1 MVAMIEVLII
11 GAGPAGLAAARAA
24 LRRGASVV
32 VLDSS
37 DQLGGQYW
45 RHLPAERPSAR
56 EHTLHHHFRRFQALS
71 LELEQNSA
79 CRILRGAQ
87 VWAIEQGTGAES
99 GTGISIESGTRNG
112 SGAGMVGSTGASS
125 FPVTIPPPGAAD
137 PCGSPDV
144 TDLASRRGASAGHA
158 GSAGPGIVHV
168 LLGAPDGAN
177 RERLVFRP
185 DRIVLATGAHDRTL
199 PFPGWDLPGVV
210 TGGAAQALA
219 KGERLVVGD
228 RVVVAGA
235 GPFLLPVAAALAK
248 TGSGVVGVFEA
259 STAPVLARG
268 WLPRPWQ
275 LVSAGGK
282 ALELAGYV
290 AGQLRHRIPYSIGR
304 AVVAAHG
311 TDRVEA
317 VSIADV
323 DADWVPIPGTTRR
336 IAADAVCISH
346 GFTPRLELAI
356 AAGCSL
362 GPERFVTVDDGQQ
375 TTVTGVHAAGEITG
389 IGGVDLALAE
399 GEIAGHVA
407 AGGTAA
413 DPSIAGA
420 VRRRRVFASFARR
433 IEAAHGIR
441 PGWPAMLESDTIVC
455 RCEEVSYGRLCSVA
469 DSTASRSLRALKL
482 STRAGLG
489 ICQGRICGRSVEE
502 LLEARTGGLG
512 DGSSI
517 DRRPIAAPIR
527 LGELAAGPT
536 AHPDHTTEQAKGT

>member
-1 MVAMIEVLII
+1 MTEVLII

-56 EHTLHHHFRRFQALS
+56 ERTLHHHFRRFQALS
-71 LELEQNSA
+71 LALEQNTG

-87 VWAIEQGTGAES
+87 VWAIEQGA
-99 GTGISIESGTRNG
+99 G
-112 SGAGMVGSTGASS
+112 SGAGNRSETPTGGASTS
-125 FPVTIPPPGAAD
+125 AAAPGSRPV
-137 PCGSPDV
+137 
-144 TDLASRRGASAGHA
+144 ASA
-158 GSAGPGIVHV
+158 SPGIVHV

-199 PFPGWDLPGVV
+199 PFPGWDLPGVI

-219 KGERLVVGD
+219 KGERIVVGD

-290 AGQLRHRIPYSIGR
+290 VGQLRHRIPYATGR

-311 TDRVEA
+311 NDRVEA

-323 DADWVPIPGTTRR
+323 DADWVPIAGTTRR
-336 IAADAVCISH
+336 IAVDAVCISH

-356 AAGCSL
+356 AVGCAL

-375 TTVTGVHAAGEITG
+375 TTVPGVHAAGEITG

-407 AGGTAA
+407 AGGTSA

-527 LGELAAGPT
+527 LGELAAGTT
-536 AHPDHTTEQAKGT
+536 ARPDTDHMTELAKGTQ

>member
-1 MVAMIEVLII
+1 MTEVLII

-24 LRRGASVV
+24 RRRGASVV

-56 EHTLHHHFRRFQALS
+56 EHTLHHHFRQFEALS
-71 LELEQNSA
+71 RELDDDA
-79 CRILRGAQ
+79 GCRILRNAQ
-87 VWAIEQGTGAES
+87 VWAIEQGG
-99 GTGISIESGTRNG
+99 G
-112 SGAGMVGSTGASS
+112 SGASATAGTL
-125 FPVTIPPPGAAD
+125 P
-137 PCGSPDV
+137 
-144 TDLASRRGASAGHA
+144 GASAG
-158 GSAGPGIVHV
+158 PGTVHV
-168 LLGAPDGAN
+168 LLGEPDGAN

-199 PFPGWDLPGVV
+199 PFPGWDLPGVF

-219 KGERLVVGD
+219 KGERIVVGD

-259 STAPVLARG
+259 SGAPALARG

-290 AGQLRHRIPYSIGR
+290 AGQLRHRIPYSTGR

-317 VSIADV
+317 VTIADV
-323 DADWVPIPGTTRR
+323 DADWVPIPGTRRR
-336 IAADAVCISH
+336 IAADAVCVSH

-356 AAGCSL
+356 AAGCALS
-362 GPERFVTVDDGQQ
+362 PERFVTVDDGQQ
-375 TTVTGVHAAGEITG
+375 TTVAGVYAAGEITG

-399 GEIAGHVA
+399 GEVAGHVA
-407 AGGTAA
+407 AGGAA
-413 DPSIAGA
+413 SDPSVGGA

-455 RCEEVSYGRLCSVA
+455 RCEEVTYGRLCRVA

-502 LLEARTGGLG
+502 LLQARTGGLG
-512 DGSSI
+512 DGSST

-527 LGELAAGPT
+527 LGELAAGTT
-536 AHPDHTTEQAKGT
+536 AHPDTYDLADEAKGTQ